1 MELAFLT
8 PLAGLFALA
17 ALAPLLVWRARERR
31 LRQVRGSL
39 KLSEPRRRTRLSLAL
54 ALGTVCAL
62 LALAATQ
69 PVVATSRQLP
79 ERTDAQVFVVL
90 DTSRSMT
97 ASSAAGEP
105 TRFER
110 SRAIALALRDAL
122 PEVPMGIASMT
133 SNVLPHLFPT
143 TDRRVFIA
151 TSEDFIDIERPPPS
165 YSQTLATSIEGLGD
179 VPTKNYFTP
188 ATKKR
193 VLVVLSDG
201 ESRPLDNP
209 DAFDEAFDKKPLIE
223 TIFVRLWDQDERIY
237 LTGVAEVGYEPEPA
251 SEEQLRQMADLIDAR
266 VISESEAG
274 SLADMVAEAVGSGPT
289 TGREHE
295 GRRRA
300 LMPWITLAA
309 VLPLG
314 FVLRRRNV

>member
-8 PLAGLFALA
+8 PLAGLFILV

-31 LRQVRGSL
+31 LGQVRASL
-39 KLSEPRRRTRLSLAL
+39 RLEEPSRRSRLSVAVAL
-54 ALGTVCAL
+54 AALCVL

-69 PVVATSRQLP
+69 PVVATTRTLP

-90 DTSRSMT
+90 DTSRSMY
-97 ASSAAGEP
+97 ASSGPDTP

-110 SRAIALALRDAL
+110 AKAIAVSLRDAL

-133 SNVLPHLFPT
+133 SGVLPHLFPT

-151 TSEDFIDIERPPPS
+151 TSEDSIDIERPPPS
-165 YSQTLATSIEGLGD
+165 YSATLATSLEGLGKI
-179 VPTKNYFTP
+179 PAQGYFAP
-188 ATKKR
+188 AAKKR

-201 ESRPLDNP
+201 ESRPLENP
-209 DAFDEAFDKKPLIE
+209 AEFDEAFDKQPQIE
-223 TIFVRLWDQDERIY
+223 TIFVRLWDDDERIY
-237 LTGVAEVGYEPEPA
+237 LTGVAEVGYEPDPT
-251 SEEQLRQMADLIDAR
+251 SEEQLGQIAEMIDAR
-266 VISESEAG
+266 VIAESEAG
-274 SLADMVAEAVGSGPT
+274 DLPGLVADTVATGPT
-289 TGREHE
+289 KGREHE

-309 VLPLG
+309 ILPLG
-314 FVLRRRNV
+314 FVLRRRNL